1 MPISAPS
8 PRQGVLWSPT
18 LLRQVLRRADAGDM
32 LLLADLCDQVMAD
45 DRFGALLGQLADD
58 VLGCELTFE
67 DSLRTSVGDAEKSE
81 ELEVDWE
88 IGYEDD
94 EIRNLIAWTLL
105 TGVGFAKH
113 EAWRES
119 ENGRVVPV
127 LKWWHPQHFS
137 WRQKDGAPH
146 TGDQRNHSWHVREP
160 GTERWVPIAAGDG
173 TWVIVTKGGDW
184 RPWANGLWRGLGAWW
199 LLKQYA
205 MQDMGVHS
213 EKAAKLVA
221 TSTVDSTA
229 DERRSLANYLY
240 EAGKDAVIAL
250 PIGTDLK
257 LIETTANVEQIYGA
271 QIRMADESAAISILG
286 QNLSTNVQEGSR
298 AAAQVHDKKE
308 NRRVRNA
315 AWMIAK
321 PIKFQSLVWWS
332 EFNFGTRDYACYPY
346 WHTEPAEDY
355 AAKASGLKAL
365 GEALAALKG
374 AGYKLSPEEIEEEYG
389 VELEEHEEPQP
400 VADPRQMALPGTA
413 SARPL
418 QDKAPTKQVVP
429 APKKSA
435 AQAHYGDDERPM
447 ILASGDDPSGA
458 AGFIT
463 GQLYVDALTARQTAL
478 AADQLSGF
486 VDQIT
491 AAIDGADDYESMRYA
506 VIKAFQAA
514 SDPDELAKLIGNGA
528 LLSGL
533 AGRKSVL
540 DDAPIEE

>member
-1 MPISAPS
+1 M
-8 PRQGVLWSPT
+8 
-18 LLRQVLRRADAGDM
+18 LRQVLRRADAGDM
-32 LLLADLCDQVMAD
+32 LLLADLCDQIMAD

-58 VLGCELTFE
+58 VLGCELSFE
-67 DSLRTSVGDAEKSE
+67 DSLRTSVGSAEKAE

-94 EIRNLIAWTLL
+94 ELRSLIAWAKL
-105 TGVGFAKH
+105 TGVAFGKH
-113 EAWRES
+113 EAWRETES
-119 ENGRVVPV
+119 GRVVPV
-127 LKWWHPQHFS
+127 LRWWHPQHFS
-137 WRQKDGAPH
+137 WRVKDGSPH
-146 TGDQRNHSWHVREP
+146 AGDQRNHSWHVREP

-173 TWVIVTKGGDW
+173 TWVIVTVGGEW
-184 RPWANGLWRGLGAWW
+184 RPWANGLWRGLGGWW
-199 LLKQYA
+199 LLKEYA
-205 MQDMGVHS
+205 QQDMGVHS

-229 DERRSLANYLY
+229 DERRALATYLY
-240 EAGKDAVIAL
+240 DAGKDAVIAL

-257 LIETTANVEQIYGA
+257 LIETTANVDQIYGA

-286 QNLSTNVQEGSR
+286 QNLSTNVQGGSR

-332 EFNFGTRDYACYPY
+332 EFNFGTRDYACFPY
-346 WHTEPAEDY
+346 WHTEPPEDY
-355 AAKASGLKAL
+355 ASKAAGLKTL
-365 GEALAALKG
+365 GEALTALKA
-374 AGYKLSPEEIEEEYG
+374 AGYTLSPEEIEEEYG
-389 VELEEHEEPQP
+389 VELEAREDPEPA
-400 VADPRQMALPGTA
+400 ADPRQMALPGTQRVPGKQPA
-413 SARPL
+413 AAAKPAA
-418 QDKAPTKQVVP
+418 KPMPT
-429 APKKSA
+429 
-435 AQAHYGDDERPM
+435 AQTHYGDDDPRPM

-463 GQLYVDALTARQTAL
+463 GQLYVDALTARQTAV
-478 AADQLSGF
+478 AAAHLSGF

-506 VIKAFQAA
+506 VIKAFQAS
-514 SDPDELAKLIGNGA
+514 SDPDELARLIGNGA

-540 DDAPIEE
+540 DDVPIEE